1 MGRYPPPLSRLRFPP
16 PAVRLRPAST
26 FTSHEFRDT
35 MQTINATP
43 GITRARQAAG
53 RPARRRMPLP
63 AAAMLAASLAPG
75 ACSGTADFGT
85 EVASIGAGALAGGLT
100 GNPLVGF
107 AVGAGTQIAFSEGV
121 DYYNREAV
129 RLVQQAIAS
138 EAGDAPEGESRQ
150 WSVESDVPL
159 VDAQGQVQVLRDFGG
174 DIACRQIVFTDD
186 DIEDMYFVTVI
197 CRGDDDAWHW
207 ANAEPAVDRWDGIQ

>member
-1 MGRYPPPLSRLRFPP
+1 MLDAMG
-16 PAVRLRPAST
+16 
-26 FTSHEFRDT
+26 T
-35 MQTINATP
+35 MNATLKTC
-43 GITRARQAAG
+43 GAERAFGAG
-53 RPARRRMPLP
+53 LARRAPLRAI
-63 AAAMLAASLAPG
+63 AALAGSLALG

-100 GNPLVGF
+100 GNPLIGF

-129 RLVQQAIAS
+129 RLVQDAIAA
-138 EAGDAPEGESRQ
+138 EAGEAPEGESRT
-150 WSVESDVPL
+150 WAVESDVPL
-159 VDAQGQVQVLRDFGG
+159 VDATGQVQVLRDFGG
-174 DIACRQIVFTDD
+174 DIACRQIVFTDE

-197 CRGDDDAWHW
+197 CRGDNGTWYW